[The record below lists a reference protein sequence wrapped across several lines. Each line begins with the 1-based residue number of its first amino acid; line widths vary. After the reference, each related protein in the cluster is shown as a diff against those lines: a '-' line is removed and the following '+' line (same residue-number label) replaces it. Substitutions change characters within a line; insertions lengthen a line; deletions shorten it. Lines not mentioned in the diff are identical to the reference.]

1 MKGSRGAG
9 DADLQEAAAPHSSR
23 KLQYK
28 GSHTMTPNRP
38 TQAPSRTTT
47 PCVPPEAALTIQRT
61 PRQGS
66 MGRRHDSGG
75 EDKQQRDQEAREHP
89 HDSYMSPRDSDDG
102 CINLDETTLEGAEG
116 ESVQVLVRIRP
127 HNSKELQLGDDSSC
141 LTLLGTRAVTC
152 TVPGRDPRT
161 FAFDNVLFG
170 PQTEVFEVSGMP
182 MVDNCMS
189 GYNSSIFAYG
199 QTGAGK
205 THTMLGQID
214 KSKSP
219 SERGL
224 APRVFEYLFQK
235 IGEEEDAKGRD
246 SLRYSCR
253 CSFLEI
259 YNETITDLLNP
270 SATNLQIRED
280 THGCFVEYLTE
291 TEVLNVDDVLTL
303 MRHGAENRHTGETR
317 LNRESSRSH
326 SVFTCTVEKTSKASN
341 GVTSVIC
348 SRLNLIDLAGS
359 ERVHG
364 GALGGSHAVGNHFK
378 EAVHINKS
386 LTTLGRVI
394 MELVEAQRSGRLGR
408 HIPYRDSRLTFLLQD
423 SLGGNAKTQ
432 IIANVSPSTICA
444 AETLST
450 LYFVQRAKCIRNKA
464 TINLDYRGDT
474 KLLQNE
480 ILRLNTEI
488 SNLKSGITEPAI
500 QENTDLRI
508 RLDKEERRVKELEL
522 KLSSLV
528 TANNQFK
535 RERER
540 LEERM
545 TSTQVKNKELQE
557 LAESLSSRVDNQ
569 NSDNKKMAAAER
581 SHFERQ
587 IAALTEELQA
597 SKAMVAELQAS
608 ADVQSKEAQEAQ
620 AALDARIG
628 ELQQQIAQ
636 LQADHAAEMAA
647 HKQAADAEMQE
658 LQERLERVEQERGN
672 SSLEAAQLQEQLEEV
687 EAAKEAAAEMVE
699 DQRQHIGKLKQDL
712 DALREEASTSTSE
725 LQATLQSLT
734 HEKALLEQAV
744 ERQGAEIGSRGEEA
758 SQLQVALE
766 ASQAEGRSLEEQLQ
780 ASQGQVAQ
788 LTEELQAS
796 LQASEKLSDELR
808 ASQGSGAELQE
819 QLQATQGRVVQ
830 LEKDVQAGVQGA
842 EHLQQLLREQQEVVV
857 KLEGQV
863 KEGEQGAD
871 TLQQQLA
878 ERHEVV
884 LKLEG
889 QVQESGAATA
899 ELQQQLQA
907 CREEVARLEGKVH
920 VGEEG
925 AVGLQQ
931 QLAES
936 QGLSSSLAEQLQA
949 SQATSASLSE
959 QLESSQATGA
969 QLAEDK
975 ARLEGELACSQQAV
989 ATLTEELQA
998 AVAKLAKEKGQLAE
1012 ELADSQASGARLT
1025 EELQGS
1031 RDEAA
1036 RLTEERAQLSEELGM
1051 TKGQLAAREE
1061 QLGALRSQL
1070 EGVESQAHSLSQQV
1084 ASQQKDIEDKQ
1095 ACLEQVEQQLS
1106 EARNLVSAR
1115 EADVANLERAA
1126 KETEMQTHVSSK
1138 EQQAQ
1143 IATLQKEIIRSQE
1156 EYVVHEYELK
1166 GVAKG
1171 LEDELEALRKD
1182 QAHAHAMLESKD
1194 AELAQ
1199 LQRCLAEQA
1208 SALEKAQAALAA
1220 REKELQDLQAS
1231 MKEAMAKAQ
1240 QLHESEQAYIR
1251 ELQKELNAY
1260 KLGRGDMEQQM
1271 KNFLITNTRQG
1282 RAFTE
1287 IRRLIEWATTPPS
1300 SARASLGT
1308 RNQGSTPMIGGAENG
1323 GGGSPATANEA
1334 VADTASTHSPTKV
1347 SVPMGSAPSPN
1358 MGDEEMGCDALY
1370 HEEPHSDG
1378 GSNNGDAEEQPD
1390 VVQREQSQPPPS
1402 GHKWHKRGEVAA
1414 YSDVDSP
1421 LDQAVHAQHI

>member
-796 LQASEKLSDELR
+796 LQAS
-808 ASQGSGAELQE
+808 
-819 QLQATQGRVVQ
+819 
-830 LEKDVQAGVQGA
+830 
-842 EHLQQLLREQQEVVV
+842 
-857 KLEGQV
+857 
-863 KEGEQGAD
+863 
-871 TLQQQLA
+871 
-878 ERHEVV
+878 
-884 LKLEG
+884 
-889 QVQESGAATA
+889 
-899 ELQQQLQA
+899 
-907 CREEVARLEGKVH
+907 
-920 VGEEG
+920 
-925 AVGLQQ
+925 
-931 QLAES
+931 
-936 QGLSSSLAEQLQA
+936 
-949 SQATSASLSE
+949 QATSASLSE

>member
-1 MKGSRGAG
+1 MADFMRSLRDTPYGGSAKKPPSSAMKGSRGAG

-796 LQASEKLSDELR
+796 LQAS
-808 ASQGSGAELQE
+808 
-819 QLQATQGRVVQ
+819 
-830 LEKDVQAGVQGA
+830 
-842 EHLQQLLREQQEVVV
+842 
-857 KLEGQV
+857 
-863 KEGEQGAD
+863 
-871 TLQQQLA
+871 
-878 ERHEVV
+878 
-884 LKLEG
+884 
-889 QVQESGAATA
+889 
-899 ELQQQLQA
+899 
-907 CREEVARLEGKVH
+907 
-920 VGEEG
+920 
-925 AVGLQQ
+925 
-931 QLAES
+931 
-936 QGLSSSLAEQLQA
+936 
-949 SQATSASLSE
+949 QATSASLSE

>member
-1 MKGSRGAG
+1 MRSLRDTPYGGSAKKPPSSAMKGSRGAG

-796 LQASEKLSDELR
+796 LQAS
-808 ASQGSGAELQE
+808 
-819 QLQATQGRVVQ
+819 
-830 LEKDVQAGVQGA
+830 
-842 EHLQQLLREQQEVVV
+842 
-857 KLEGQV
+857 
-863 KEGEQGAD
+863 
-871 TLQQQLA
+871 
-878 ERHEVV
+878 
-884 LKLEG
+884 
-889 QVQESGAATA
+889 
-899 ELQQQLQA
+899 
-907 CREEVARLEGKVH
+907 
-920 VGEEG
+920 
-925 AVGLQQ
+925 
-931 QLAES
+931 
-936 QGLSSSLAEQLQA
+936 
-949 SQATSASLSE
+949 QATSASLSE

>member
-1 MKGSRGAG
+1 MADFMKSLRETPYGGSAKKPPSAKKTFSLGAG
-9 DADLQEAAAPHSSR
+9 DADLAEAAAPHSNR
-23 KLQYK
+23 KLQFK

-47 PCVPPEAALTIQRT
+47 PCVPPEAPLTIQRT

-75 EDKQQRDQEAREHP
+75 EDKLQRDQEVREQQ
-89 HDSYMSPRDSDDG
+89 HDPYMSPRDSDDG
-102 CINLDETTLEGAEG
+102 CVNLDESTLEGAEG

-127 HNSKELQLGDDSSC
+127 HNLKELQLGDDSSC

-161 FAFDNVLFG
+161 FTFDNVLFG

-224 APRVFEYLFQK
+224 APRVFDYLFQK

-341 GVTSVIC
+341 G
-348 SRLNLIDLAGS
+348 
-359 ERVHG
+359 
-364 GALGGSHAVGNHFK
+364 
-378 EAVHINKS
+378 
-386 LTTLGRVI
+386 
-394 MELVEAQRSGRLGR
+394 
-408 HIPYRDSRLTFLLQD
+408 D

-432 IIANVSPSTICA
+432 IIANVSPSTICS

-464 TINLDYRGDT
+464 TINLDYSARGHSRT
-474 KLLQNE
+474 LTS
-480 ILRLNTEI
+480 R
-488 SNLKSGITEPAI
+488 
-500 QENTDLRI
+500 R
-508 RLDKEERRVKELEL
+508 EEKRVKDLEL

-540 LEERM
+540 LEELM
-545 TSTQVKNKELQE
+545 TSTQVKNKELQD
-557 LAESLSSRVDNQ
+557 LADSLSSRVDNA
-569 NSDNKKMAAAER
+569 NSTNKKMAAAER
-581 SHFERQ
+581 NHLEHQ
-587 IAALTEELQA
+587 IAVLTEELEA
-597 SKAMVAELQAS
+597 TKAMLAELQAS
-608 ADVQSKEAQEAQ
+608 ADAQSQEAQEAQ
-620 AALDARIG
+620 AALDERVA
-628 ELQQQIAQ
+628 ELQQQKAQ
-636 LQADHAAEMAA
+636 LQADHASEMAA

-658 LQERLERVEQERGN
+658 LQERLERVEQERGS
-672 SSLEAAQLQEQLEEV
+672 SSLEAMQLQEQLEEV

-712 DALREEASTSTSE
+712 DALQEESSTSKAE
-725 LQATLQSLT
+725 LQASLQSLT
-734 HEKALLEQAV
+734 HEKASLEQAS
-744 ERQGAEIGSRGEEA
+744 AKLS
-758 SQLQVALE
+758 
-766 ASQAEGRSLEEQLQ
+766 
-780 ASQGQVAQ
+780 
-788 LTEELQAS
+788 EELQG
-796 LQASEKLSDELR
+796 
-808 ASQGSGAELQE
+808 SQGEGAALRE
-819 QLQATQGRVVQ
+819 QLGAAQGRVVQ
-830 LEKDVQAGVQGA
+830 LEGEVQAGVQGA
-842 EHLQQLLREQQEVVV
+842 DNLQQQLRERQEVVV

-863 KEGEQGAD
+863 REGEQGAD
-871 TLQQQLA
+871 ALQRQLDERREEVVMLEGRVKEGELSAHALQQA
-878 ERHEVV
+878 
-884 LKLEG
+884 
-889 QVQESGAATA
+889 
-899 ELQQQLQA
+899 LQA
-907 CREEVARLEGKVH
+907 SREEVARLEGRVQ
-920 VGEEG
+920 EG
-925 AVGLQQ
+925 KEGSEGLQQ
-931 QLAES
+931 RLAES
-936 QGLSSSLAEQLQA
+936 LSVSSSLAEQLQQLA
-949 SQATSASLSE
+949 GSLGMSSSLVE
-959 QLESSQATGA
+959 QLQ
-969 QLAEDK
+969 
-975 ARLEGELACSQQAV
+975 
-989 ATLTEELQA
+989 
-998 AVAKLAKEKGQLAE
+998 AKEKGQLAE
-1012 ELADSQASGARLT
+1012 DLADSQASGARLA

-1031 RDEAA
+1031 RAEAA
-1036 RLTEERAQLSEELGM
+1036 RLAEERAQLSEELGM
-1051 TKGQLAAREE
+1051 TKGLLAAREE
-1061 QLGALRSQL
+1061 QVGALRGQL
-1070 EGVESQAHSLSQQV
+1070 ESTESQANSLSQQV
-1084 ASQQKDIEDKQ
+1084 ATQQKEIEDKQ
-1095 ACLEQVEQQLS
+1095 AGLE
-1106 EARNLVSAR
+1106 
-1115 EADVANLERAA
+1115 
-1126 KETEMQTHVSSK
+1126 
-1138 EQQAQ
+1138 
-1143 IATLQKEIIRSQE
+1143 QE

-1182 QAHAHAMLESKD
+1182 QAQAHALLESKD
-1194 AELAQ
+1194 AELAH
-1199 LQRCLAEQA
+1199 LQRCLAEQGA
-1208 SALEKAQAALAA
+1208 ALEKAQAAIAA
-1220 REKELQDLQAS
+1220 REKELQELQAS
-1231 MKEAMAKAQ
+1231 TKEAMAKAQ

-1251 ELQKELNAY
+1251 ELQKELNAF

-1300 SARASLGT
+1300 SARASIST
-1308 RNQGSTPMIGGAENG
+1308 RNQGGAPRIGGAENG
-1323 GGGSPATANEA
+1323 GGGSPATAA
-1334 VADTASTHSPTKV
+1334 ADETAAEGTSTLSPSKV
-1347 SVPMGSAPSPN
+1347 SAAQMGGAPTPDT
-1358 MGDEEMGCDALY
+1358 GDEEVGYDVQYQEL
-1370 HEEPHSDG
+1370 HSDG
-1378 GSNNGDAEEQPD
+1378 GSNNGEAEEQP
-1390 VVQREQSQPPPS
+1390 VIVQREQSQPSYPPS
-1402 GHKWHKRGEVAA
+1402 GHKWNKRGETAV